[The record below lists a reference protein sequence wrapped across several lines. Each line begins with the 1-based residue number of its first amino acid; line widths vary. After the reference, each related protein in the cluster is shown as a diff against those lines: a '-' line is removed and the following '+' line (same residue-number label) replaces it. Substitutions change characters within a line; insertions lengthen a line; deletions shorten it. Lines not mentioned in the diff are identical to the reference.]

1 MQLQIPLWIRVG
13 IVAAI
18 VVAVFWR
25 GVVDIAVDW
34 MWFESLGHLSV
45 YKTTLFMR
53 LGLMVGGFLVGAG
66 VTAVSLFAASR
77 RAPIEFW
84 RLQLATATGEDALPL
99 DPKRLKRIVQFAA
112 VGVAFLVGSMFS
124 QATASSWLDVLSYM
138 HQVPF
143 GATDPVFERDISFYV
158 FTLPLLQFIRRF
170 TMGVLALTGMAT
182 AGWYLLSAAAQN
194 PQRPQLPDAGRR
206 HLLLIGSL
214 MFVVSAAGWWLSRF
228 ELLVETNGAVVGI
241 GYADEAA
248 RLPGY
253 ALASVV
259 ALVAAGVMLFAIR
272 RPGWRLPLITVAVT
286 LGANYIFTAA
296 IPQMTEQYIVQ
307 PSQLELERPYLTRN
321 IESTRT
327 AYALDRIDVRPFEA
341 ESGLTMTDIQNNPD
355 TIDNIR
361 VWDTR
366 PLLTTYSQL
375 QEIRTYYDFTA
386 VDVDR
391 YTIDGS
397 PRQVMLAVREMNVD
411 ALPGAGNWVNQHLQ
425 YTHGYGF
432 TMSPVNVVTPDGLPE
447 LFVQDIPPTTTIDL
461 DVSRPEVYYGE
472 RTNDYVIVRTG
483 EKEFDYPMGENNMT
497 TTYEGKG
504 GVELSSSLRTLLF
517 AGHLENLDIL
527 LSQYIRRDSRV
538 LLHRNIRRRVS
549 RVAPFLAYDADP
561 YAVVVD
567 GGIHWIL
574 DAYTATDRYP
584 YSERTQ
590 IPNQGFRANYIRNSV
605 KVVVNAY
612 NGTVDFYVSDPSD
625 PIIQTYA
632 EIFPGTF
639 HAQEDLPAAL
649 TSHLRYP
656 SDFFDTQAKLYAQ
669 YHMQDPTVFFNRE
682 DLWDVPIAAYAKSDR
697 MDSYYLI
704 MKLPGEEAAEFILL
718 VPFVPQNKD
727 NMIAWMAARSD
738 GEHYGRLIVY
748 TFPKKKLI
756 FGPAQIESR
765 FDQTPEISEQ
775 LTLWDQAGS
784 SVVRGNLLAIP
795 IEDSLMYVEP
805 VYLQAGSAD
814 RMDRRRELPEL
825 KRVIVTHGKKIAM
838 APTLDEA
845 LEQVFGAMPE
855 NLPATAPPPMQPAPA
870 AATGDDPRNQPEVEL
885 VSLAR
890 AALLRAEERQRAGDW
905 AGYGEALVELKVHL
919 SRLDE
924 AMQTEDAEAPASDE
938 TGATAPGDN
947 DPSLPEALDQS
958 GE

>member
-1 MQLQIPLWIRVG
+1 VV
-13 IVAAI
+13 VAI
-18 VVAVFWR
+18 IVAVFWR

-34 MWFESLGHLSV
+34 MWFESLGHLAV

-53 LGLMVGGFLVGAG
+53 MGLTVGGFLVASS
-66 VTAVSLFAASR
+66 VTALSLFVAAK

-84 RLQLATATGEDALPL
+84 RLQLAATAGEDALPL
-99 DPKRLKRIVQFAA
+99 DPKRLKRIVQLAA
-112 VGVAFLVGSMFS
+112 VGAAVLVGSMFS
-124 QATASSWLDVLSYM
+124 QATASSWLDVLSYL

-143 GATDPVFERDISFYV
+143 EATDPVFERDISFYV
-158 FTLPLLQFIRRF
+158 FTLPLLQFIRRI
-170 TMGVLALTGMAT
+170 TMGILAFTGMAT
-182 AGWYLLSAAAQN
+182 AVWYLLSAAAQN
-194 PQRPQLPDAGRR
+194 PQRPELPDTGRT
-206 HLLLIGSL
+206 HLLLIGAL
-214 MFVVSAAGWWLSRF
+214 MLVVSSVGWWLSRF

-241 GYADEAA
+241 GYADEVA

-253 ALASVV
+253 ALAALV
-259 ALVAAGVMLFAIR
+259 ALVAAGVLLFATR
-272 RPGWRLPLITVAVT
+272 RPGWRLPLITVATT
-286 LGANYIFTAA
+286 LGANYILTVAV
-296 IPQMTEQYIVQ
+296 PKMTEQYVVQ

-321 IESTRT
+321 IQGTRT

-341 ESGLTMTDIQNNPD
+341 ETGLTMTDIQNNPD
-355 TIDNIR
+355 TVENIR

-375 QEIRTYYDFTA
+375 QEIRTYYDFMA

-391 YTIDGS
+391 YDIDGS
-397 PRQVMLAVREMNVD
+397 SRQVMLAVREMNVD

-483 EKEFDYPMGENNMT
+483 EKEFDYPMGENNVT
-497 TTYEGKG
+497 TTYEGTG
-504 GVELSSSLRTLLF
+504 GVELTSALRTLLF

-561 YAVVVD
+561 YAVVVN

-574 DAYTATDRYP
+574 DAYTVTDRYP

-590 IPNQGFRANYIRNSV
+590 VSNQGIRANYIRNSV

-632 EIFPGTF
+632 KIFPGTF
-639 HAQEDLPAAL
+639 HAREDLPEEL

-682 DLWDVPIAAYAKSDR
+682 DLWDIPIAAYANSDR

-718 VPFVPQNKD
+718 IPFVPQNKD

-805 VYLQAGSAD
+805 IYLQAGSAD
-814 RMDRRRELPEL
+814 RKDRRRELPEL
-825 KRVIVTHGKKIAM
+825 KRVIVTHDKRIAM

-845 LEQVFGAMPE
+845 MAQVFGSMPE
-855 NLPATAPPPMQPAPA
+855 NLPARALSRTQRKLLPPVI
-870 AATGDDPRNQPEVEL
+870 DDDSNQTDTQL

-890 AALLRAEERQRAGDW
+890 NALLRAEERQRAGDW
-905 AGYGEALVELKVHL
+905 AGYGEALLELKDHL
-919 SRLDE
+919 NRLDARAPTSE
-924 AMQTEDAEAPASDE
+924 APDQSTDASQPDSSAPEAPAPA
-938 TGATAPGDN
+938 GK
-947 DPSLPEALDQS
+947 
-958 GE
+958 

>member
-1 MQLQIPLWIRVG
+1 MQLQIPLWIRAGVV
-13 IVAAI
+13 ITI
-18 VVAVFWR
+18 VVALFWR
-25 GVVDIAVDW
+25 SVVDIAVDW
-34 MWFESLGHLSV
+34 MWFESLGHLDV
-45 YKTTLFMR
+45 YKTTLFTR
-53 LGLMVGGFLVGAG
+53 LGLMAGGFTVASG
-66 VTAVSLFAASR
+66 VTALSLYIASK

-84 RLQLATATGEDALPL
+84 RLQLAAANSEDAIPL
-99 DPKRLKRIVQFAA
+99 DPRRLKQIVLLAA
-112 VGVAFLVGSMFS
+112 VGVSFLVGSMFA
-124 QATASSWLDVLSYM
+124 QATASSWLDVLSYI

-143 GATDPVFERDISFYV
+143 DVTDPVFERDVSFYA
-158 FTLPLLQFIRRF
+158 FTLPLLQFVRRF
-170 TMGVLALTGMAT
+170 VMGVLALTGMAT
-182 AGWYLLSAAAQN
+182 AGWYLLSAAAKD
-194 PQRPQLPDAGRR
+194 PQRPQLSDAGRR
-206 HLLLIGSL
+206 HLLVIGAG
-214 MFVVSAAGWWLSRF
+214 MFAVSAVGWWLSRF

-241 GYADEAA
+241 GYADEVA

-253 ALASVV
+253 ALAGVV
-259 ALVAAGVMLFAIR
+259 ALVASVVMLAATR
-272 RPGWRLPLITVAVT
+272 REGWRLPVLTVAVT
-286 LGANYIFTAA
+286 IGANYVFTSA
-296 IPQMTEQYIVQ
+296 IPQMTEQYVVQ

-321 IESTRT
+321 IEHTRT

-341 ESGLTMTDIQNNPD
+341 ESGLTMADIQNNPD
-355 TIDNIR
+355 TVENIR

-483 EKEFDYPMGENNMT
+483 EKEFDYPMGDNNVT
-497 TTYEGKG
+497 TTYEGTG

-549 RVAPFLAYDADP
+549 RVAPFLAYDNDP

-567 GGIHWIL
+567 GGIHWVL
-574 DAYTATDRYP
+574 DAYTVTDRYP
-584 YSERTQ
+584 YSQRTV

-612 NGTVDFYVSDPSD
+612 NGTIDFYVSDDSD
-625 PIIQTYA
+625 PIIRTYA
-632 EIFPGTF
+632 QIFPDTF
-639 HAQEDLPAAL
+639 HPLSDLPEAL
-649 TSHLRYP
+649 KSHLRYP

-682 DLWDVPIAAYAKSDR
+682 DLWDIPIAAYAKSDR

-805 VYLQAGSAD
+805 IYLQAGSAD

-825 KRVIVTHGKKIAM
+825 KRVIVTHGKRIAM

-845 LEQVFGAMPE
+845 MAQVFGAMPE
-855 NLPATAPPPMQPAPA
+855 NLPATPVPPTPAPA
-870 AATGDDPRNQPEVEL
+870 ADSEGTAGSQSDEAL

-890 AALLRAEERQRAGDW
+890 NALLRAEERQRAGDW
-905 AGYGEALVELKVHL
+905 AGYGEALVELKAYL
-919 SRLDE
+919 AQLD
-924 AMQTEDAEAPASDE
+924 AQMQDNE
-938 TGATAPGDN
+938 GTAPPTDTPAVTAEPAASGD
-947 DPSLPEALDQS
+947 E
-958 GE
+958 